1 MNSKTN
7 KIVLFLTL
15 FIDLMGFGLVLP
27 LLPLY
32 AQHYGAKPYQ
42 ATLLV
47 AVYSLMQF
55 FYTPFWGSISDK
67 YGRRPVILFTL
78 FGTAVA
84 YIGLGFSNS
93 LDMLFFARSLAGMMG
108 GNISVVMASMADITT
123 PENRSGGIGFLGAG
137 IGFGL
142 IFGPAIGGILAGNS
156 NNPNFHLP
164 CFVATALSVVTF
176 ILAVKFFPESLNPA
190 TRIHNKYGRGRDHQN
205 NQINLQQ
212 SLGDSPIAIL
222 VIMSFLAFFPFS
234 CTQSILPLWLKQ
246 QFSWEV
252 RQTAYL
258 FTFIGVI
265 SAIIQGFLVRKMTK
279 YFGERKVLIL
289 GVSAFAFGLLL
300 LPLSKD
306 LFLLLPAITLVAA
319 GFSLTQTTINSLTSQ
334 YAGAEQGK
342 LLGITNSSA
351 ALARITGPTWAGF
364 SFENLGYS
372 TPFISAASIVIVA
385 VLISLFMIKNPS
397 ISNSSISN
405 PSTST

>member
-1 MNSKTN
+1 MNSQTN
-7 KIVLFLTL
+7 KIILFLTL

-67 YGRRPVILFTL
+67 YGRRPVILLTL
-78 FGTAVA
+78 FGTAIA

-123 PENRSGGIGFLGAG
+123 PENRSGGIGLLGAG
-137 IGFGL
+137 IGLGL
-142 IFGPAIGGILAGNS
+142 IFGPAIGGILAGS
-156 NNPNFHLP
+156 RDNPNFHLP
-164 CFVATALSVVTF
+164 CFVATALSVFTF
-176 ILAVKFFPESLNPA
+176 MLAVKFFPESLNPA
-190 TRIHNKYGRGRDHQN
+190 TRIHNKYGRHHQN

-212 SLGDSPIAIL
+212 IFGGSPIGIL

-234 CTQSILPLWLKQ
+234 STQSILPLWLKQ
-246 QFSWEV
+246 EFSWEA
-252 RQTAYL
+252 RQIAYL

-265 SAIIQGFLVRKMTK
+265 SAIIQGFLLRKMTK
-279 YFGERKVLIL
+279 QLGERKVLLL
-289 GVSAFAFGLLL
+289 GVSAFALGLFL
-300 LPLSKD
+300 LPFSKD
-306 LFLLLPAITLVAA
+306 LFLLLPAITLVAG

-334 YAGAEQGK
+334 YAGNQQGK
-342 LLGITNSSA
+342 ILGITNSSA
-351 ALARITGPTWAGF
+351 AFARITGPTWAGF
-364 SFENLGYS
+364 SFGNFGYS
-372 TPFISAASIVIVA
+372 TPFISAASIVIIA
-385 VLISLFMIKNPS
+385 MLISLFLLKNPS

-405 PSTST
+405 PFT

>member
-1 MNSKTN
+1 MNSQTN
-7 KIVLFLTL
+7 KIILFLTL

-67 YGRRPVILFTL
+67 YGRRPVILLTL
-78 FGTAVA
+78 FGTAIA

-123 PENRSGGIGFLGAG
+123 PENRSGGIGLLGAG
-137 IGFGL
+137 IGLGL
-142 IFGPAIGGILAGNS
+142 IFGPAIGGILAGS
-156 NNPNFHLP
+156 RDNPNFHLP
-164 CFVATALSVVTF
+164 CFVATALSVFTF
-176 ILAVKFFPESLNPA
+176 MLAVKFFPESLNPA
-190 TRIHNKYGRGRDHQN
+190 TRIHNKYGRHHQN

-212 SLGDSPIAIL
+212 IFGGSPIGIL

-234 CTQSILPLWLKQ
+234 STQSILPLWLKQ
-246 QFSWEV
+246 EFSWEA
-252 RQTAYL
+252 RQIAYL

-265 SAIIQGFLVRKMTK
+265 SAIIQGFLLRKMTK
-279 YFGERKVLIL
+279 QLGERKVLLL
-289 GVSAFAFGLLL
+289 GVSAFALGLFL
-300 LPLSKD
+300 LPFSKD
-306 LFLLLPAITLVAA
+306 LFLLLPAITLVAG

-334 YAGAEQGK
+334 YAGNQQGK
-342 LLGITNSSA
+342 ILGITNSSA
-351 ALARITGPTWAGF
+351 AFARITGPTWAGF
-364 SFENLGYS
+364 SFGNFGYS
-372 TPFISAASIVIVA
+372 TPFISAALIVIIA
-385 VLISLFMIKNPS
+385 MLISLFLLKNPS

-405 PSTST
+405 PFT

>member
-1 MNSKTN
+1 MNSQTN
-7 KIVLFLTL
+7 KIILFLTL

-67 YGRRPVILFTL
+67 YGRRPVILLTL
-78 FGTAVA
+78 FGTAIA

-123 PENRSGGIGFLGAG
+123 PENRSGGIGLLGAG
-137 IGFGL
+137 IGLGL
-142 IFGPAIGGILAGNS
+142 IFGPAIGGILAGS
-156 NNPNFHLP
+156 RDNPNFHLP
-164 CFVATALSVVTF
+164 CFVATALSVFTF
-176 ILAVKFFPESLNPA
+176 MLAVKFFPESLNPA
-190 TRIHNKYGRGRDHQN
+190 TRIHNKYGRDHQN

-212 SLGDSPIAIL
+212 IFGGSPIGIL

-234 CTQSILPLWLKQ
+234 STQSILPLWLKQ
-246 QFSWEV
+246 EFSWEA
-252 RQTAYL
+252 RQIAYL

-265 SAIIQGFLVRKMTK
+265 SAIIQGFLLRKMTK
-279 YFGERKVLIL
+279 QLGERKVLLL
-289 GVSAFAFGLLL
+289 GVSAFALGLFL
-300 LPLSKD
+300 LPFSKD
-306 LFLLLPAITLVAA
+306 LFLLLPAITLVAG

-334 YAGAEQGK
+334 YAGNQQGK
-342 LLGITNSSA
+342 ILGITNSSA
-351 ALARITGPTWAGF
+351 AFARITGPTWAGF
-364 SFENLGYS
+364 SFGNFGYS
-372 TPFISAASIVIVA
+372 TPFISAALIVIIA
-385 VLISLFMIKNPS
+385 MLISLFLLKNPS

-405 PSTST
+405 PFT